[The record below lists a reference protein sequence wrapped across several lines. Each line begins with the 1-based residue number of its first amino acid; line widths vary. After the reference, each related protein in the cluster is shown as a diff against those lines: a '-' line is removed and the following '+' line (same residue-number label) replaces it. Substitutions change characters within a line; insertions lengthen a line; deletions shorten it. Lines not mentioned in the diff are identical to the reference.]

1 MKRIWL
7 IVFATLALLI
17 VLLSYWLWSGSKI
30 PSVTWLPTTV
40 STTPAIVPPATP
52 SSMVTSAT
60 TPSVP
65 AERTKETEKI
75 VKDVFNAP
83 ISFFGR
89 VQDQNGAPVSEAK
102 VEFGAVDKFWAPG
115 SNYQTVSDANGLFSI
130 TGIKGAGLTV
140 GVSKEGYDGI
150 KGLSYQSF
158 GYGMP
163 PDSTRK
169 APPREDAP
177 AVFVLRKKANTEPLF
192 SVHRDVSVPKDG
204 TPVEVS
210 LRTGKAVSQG
220 NGDIII
226 ECWTF
231 DSKKD
236 AQGRYQWRFRLSVP
250 GGGLMVRPEPQ
261 LDFEAPEVGYT
272 PAVEVNMS
280 NDASTRW
287 RRDSDEQYWLKL
299 RNGTFARMRFR
310 ITTGGDHFVSIMA
323 YLNPSGSRNLEYDEN
338 KVIK

>member
-1 MKRIWL
+1 M
-7 IVFATLALLI
+7 A
-17 VLLSYWLWSGSKI
+17 
-30 PSVTWLPTTV
+30 
-40 STTPAIVPPATP
+40 
-52 SSMVTSAT
+52 
-60 TPSVP
+60 
-65 AERTKETEKI
+65 AERNEEAAKI
-75 VKDVFNAP
+75 VTGVFNAP

-89 VQDQNGAPVSEAK
+89 VEDQNGVPVSEAR

-115 SNYQTVSDANGLFSI
+115 SNYQTASDANGLFSI

-169 APPREDAP
+169 APPHKDAP
-177 AVFVLRKKANTEPLF
+177 AVFVLRKKANTEPIF
-192 SVHRDVSVPKDG
+192 SIHRDVPVPKDG

-220 NGDIII
+220 KGDIMI

-231 DSKKD
+231 DSNKD
-236 AQGRYQWRFRLSVP
+236 AQGRYEWRFRLSVP
-250 GGGLMVRPEPQ
+250 GGGLVARTEPQ
-261 LDFEAPEVGYT
+261 LSFEAPESGYV

-280 NDASTRW
+280 SASIRW
-287 RRDSDEQYWLKL
+287 QRDSDDQYWLKL
-299 RNGTFARMRFR
+299 RNGTFARMRCR
-310 ITTGGDHFVSIMA
+310 ITTGGDHFASITA